1 LAKDGLRPV
10 LGPLLADHDL
20 TVDQIGHWMI
30 HPGGPKVLVATAD
43 EFGLGADDLKLSEH
57 VLRTVGNVSGPT
69 VLYMLEETFRSYQ
82 LAPGTHGLVVGMGP
96 GFSQEAVL
104 LRW

>member
-1 LAKDGLRPV
+1 
-10 LGPLLADHDL
+10 
-20 TVDQIGHWMI
+20 
-30 HPGGPKVLVATAD
+30 
-43 EFGLGADDLKLSEH
+43 
-57 VLRTVGNVSGPT
+57 